1 MEIENLPLTSKKDRQ
16 KIIDGWFDNRYGT
29 PELTESGIKELRQL
43 YEKQTDKRKN
53 KYYII
58 EKVKDLWH
66 IMNKYLH
73 LNIL

>member
-16 KIIDGWFDNRYGT
+16 KIIDVWFDNRYGT